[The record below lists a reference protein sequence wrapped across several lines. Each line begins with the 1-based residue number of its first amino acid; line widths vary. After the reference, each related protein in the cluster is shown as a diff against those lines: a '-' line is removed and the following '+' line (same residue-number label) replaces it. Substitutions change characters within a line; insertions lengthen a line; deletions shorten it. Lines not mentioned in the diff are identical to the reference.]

1 MERLYRDPVHNI
13 ITLSEHRSDDALLIE
28 LIDTPEFQRL
38 RHIKQLGLALYTFQG
53 AEHSRFTHS
62 LGVMHLMTRVLDQ
75 LAKRHRITP
84 EERIAAR
91 VAALLHDIGHG
102 PFSHVIEKV
111 LHQHHE
117 RWSVRII
124 ANRRTAINQRLRQ
137 YAADLPE
144 RVIALIEHR
153 FEPSWVGQLVSSQL
167 DVDRFDYLLRDSLMT
182 GVKYGNYDLEWIL
195 HALEIDTVTG
205 QLYVGARGL
214 YAVEEYLQARF
225 YMFRQV
231 YFHRTLRA
239 AEAVL
244 ISILRRAVDLW
255 RAGRLDFVLPG
266 SVMARLLAGEPLKT
280 AEYLRFDD
288 HDVMFHL
295 KQWTTESDKILRDL
309 SRRFI
314 ERRLFKAI
322 DLPADQR
329 ERADS
334 IATARNVVSRLGYDP
349 DYYLIEDRTGDVP
362 FYNYYQAES
371 QPEST
376 PAAMTESPAA
386 SSGAGRA
393 SGARRLLIEAPDRRG
408 QLVDIAEVSAVVRGM
423 RGYELHRLCFPAEA
437 AAAIAAERP

>member
-13 ITLSEHRSDDALLIE
+13 ITLSEHRSDDALLIG

-75 LAKRHRITP
+75 LGKRHRITP
-84 EERIAAR
+84 EERVAAR

-124 ANRRTAINQRLRQ
+124 ANQRTAINQRLRQ

-153 FEPSWVGQLVSSQL
+153 FEPGWVGQLVSSQL

-195 HALEIDTVTG
+195 HALEIDAVTG

-244 ISILRRAVDLW
+244 MSTLRRAVDLW
-255 RAGRLDFVLPG
+255 RAGRLEFVVAG
-266 SVMARLLAGEPLKT
+266 SVMARLLAGERLKT

-295 KQWTTESDKILRDL
+295 KQWTMESDKILRDL

-322 DLPADQR
+322 DLPADPR
-329 ERADS
+329 ERTAA
-334 IATARNVVSRLGYDP
+334 IATARQVVSRLGYDP

-371 QPEST
+371 T
-376 PAAMTESPAA
+376 PAAMAESPAA
-386 SSGAGRA
+386 SSSDGRA

-437 AAAIAAERP
+437 AVAIAAEGP

>member
-1 MERLYRDPVHNI
+1 MERFYRDPVHNI
-13 ITLSEHRSDDALLIE
+13 ITLSEYRPDDGLLID

-75 LAKRHRITP
+75 LGKRHRITP

-91 VAALLHDIGHG
+91 VAALLHDLGHG

-124 ANRRTAINQRLRQ
+124 ANQTTAINQRLRQ
-137 YAADLPE
+137 FAPDLPE
-144 RVIALIEHR
+144 RVVDLIEHR

-195 HALEIDTVTG
+195 HALEIDPVSG

-214 YAVEEYLQARF
+214 YAVEEYLQSRY

-231 YFHRTLRA
+231 YFHPTLRA
-239 AEAVL
+239 EEAVL
-244 ISILRRAVDLW
+244 RSILRRAVELY
-255 RAGRLDFVLPG
+255 RLGRLEFALPE
-266 SVMARLLAGEPLKT
+266 SVMVRLLAGERLKT
-280 AEYLRFDD
+280 ADYLQFDD
-288 HDVMFHL
+288 HDVMFHI
-295 KQWTTESDKILRDL
+295 KQWARETDTVLGDL
-309 SRRFI
+309 ARRFV

-322 DLPADQR
+322 DLPAEPA
-329 ERADS
+329 ERAGMV
-334 IATARNVVSRLGYDP
+334 ARVRTAVESLGYDP
-349 DYYLIEDRTGDVP
+349 EYYLIEDRTGDVP
-362 FYNYYQAES
+362 FYNYYQES
-371 QPEST
+371 GP
-376 PAAMTESPAA
+376 
-386 SSGAGRA
+386 G
-393 SGARRLLIEAPDRRG
+393 RLLIEAQAGTGR
-408 QLVDIAEVSAVVRGM
+408 LVDIVDVSAVVRGL
-423 RGYELHRLCFPAEA
+423 RGYELHRLCFPAEVA
-437 AAAIAAERP
+437 GAMRGEVG